1 MHPQNA
7 HNRTDPNQGLT
18 SATPPKQFT
27 FNSTPSA
34 QDITPKRQWPSDGGW
49 GARAHMSSGRPHG
62 SDAQPPPPPPS
73 LHPGPLAGRSGIPL
87 WRPCPFSRGWPEQAT
102 RGCGPWPI
110 TIPRQPVRTAQG
122 MPFPLPGLSLTQKKK
137 KKKSRPE
144 PGNFKRARGH
154 SMCSTMV
161 VAVGGWR
168 LAAVGG
174 WQLATGGWW
183 RLVVVGGGWWLAV
196 GGWRQLAVG
205 NWRLVAAGGWRR
217 LVAGGWWRL
226 VVGGWWRLAVDGS
239 WRLAV
244 GGPLGLSLRAVLSK
258 KKKKKISFLKDAPAP
273 AQTQGCIRR
282 RRRRGLKGGGKGRSA
297 GTPPPPGVPL
307 WSPRKARRKF

>member
-1 MHPQNA
+1 MQLFTVGSSKIEVFETCFYDIVTTQYDLPRYVKHVLG
-7 HNRTDPNQGLT
+7 RT
-18 SATPPKQFT
+18 
-27 FNSTPSA
+27 
-34 QDITPKRQWPSDGGW
+34 
-49 GARAHMSSGRPHG
+49 
-62 SDAQPPPPPPS
+62 
-73 LHPGPLAGRSGIPL
+73 
-87 WRPCPFSRGWPEQAT
+87 
-102 RGCGPWPI
+102 
-110 TIPRQPVRTAQG
+110 
-122 MPFPLPGLSLTQKKK
+122 GLSLTQKE

-168 LAAVGG
+168 LAACGG

-196 GGWRQLAVG
+196 GGWRQLAVVG
-205 NWRLVAAGGWRR
+205 SWRLVAAGGWRR

-226 VVGGWWRLAVDGS
+226 VVGGWWRLVVDGS

-258 KKKKKISFLKDAPAP
+258 KKKKI
-273 AQTQGCIRR
+273 
-282 RRRRGLKGGGKGRSA
+282 
-297 GTPPPPGVPL
+297 VP
-307 WSPRKARRKF
+307 

>member
-1 MHPQNA
+1 
-7 HNRTDPNQGLT
+7 
-18 SATPPKQFT
+18 
-27 FNSTPSA
+27 
-34 QDITPKRQWPSDGGW
+34 
-49 GARAHMSSGRPHG
+49 
-62 SDAQPPPPPPS
+62 
-73 LHPGPLAGRSGIPL
+73 
-87 WRPCPFSRGWPEQAT
+87 
-102 RGCGPWPI
+102 
-110 TIPRQPVRTAQG
+110 
-122 MPFPLPGLSLTQKKK
+122 
-137 KKKSRPE
+137 
-144 PGNFKRARGH
+144 
-154 SMCSTMV
+154 MCSTMV

-258 KKKKKISFLKDAPAP
+258 KKKKISFLKDAPEDKHP
-273 AQTQGCIRR
+273 SLKFLKWHHHFGVQT
-282 RRRRGLKGGGKGRSA
+282 GRLLPVTQHKNPSGVWNTRTARQHA
-297 GTPPPPGVPL
+297 GAVQENDTPHPTNKCG
-307 WSPRKARRKF
+307 R